1 MSSDR
6 APQPP
11 SPADPSAELGAV
23 RQDLGLSS
31 GELASLGQGPAQNLL
46 AVGRAGE
53 PLAADF
59 ESRVAAELA
68 PGGFLLLLLE
78 DRDGARLDDR
88 ELARVRNGL
97 WPLLHVV
104 ALYRLGAGHIRCR
117 TLDGSREVEGLTP
130 LRGVLLVARR
140 RTWVLSPEATVQK
153 FDLNARGWDGQP
165 GTPGYAHFRW
175 MRRHVGLFAPA
186 PGPRILDFGCG
197 AGWCGIEA
205 ARRVPGACL
214 CVFDPSPQMVAIAGE
229 NARAAGIQDFTGR
242 TGFGEDP
249 PHPGPEEAPFDLVL
263 SSGVISFAP
272 DPEPWLDGLAR
283 TVRAGGTLVVGD
295 IQRDALG
302 FRQRR
307 ATRPLLPTRELNA
320 CAPAEV
326 RAALEARG
334 FVHERTGGYQLTRP
348 VPQLMYLSETRL
360 GGLLSLPLLWTNRLA
375 TTIDRALG
383 TPLPALFDSWVMR
396 LRRN

>member
-6 APQPP
+6 APQSA
-11 SPADPSAELGAV
+11 SPADPSAELSAV
-23 RQDLGLSS
+23 LEDLGLSP
-31 GELASLGQGPAQNLL
+31 GELASLGQGPAQHLF
-46 AVGRAGE
+46 ATGRAGE
-53 PLAADF
+53 PLVADF

-68 PGGFLLLLLE
+68 PEGALLLLLK
-78 DRDGARLDDR
+78 DRVGGRPGDR
-88 ELARVRNGL
+88 ELAGVRNRL

-104 ALYRLGAGHIRCR
+104 ALYRLAGGSIRCR
-117 TLDGSREVEGLTP
+117 TLDGTRDVAGETRLAGD
-130 LRGVLLVARR
+130 LLVARR
-140 RTWVLSPEATVQK
+140 RTWVLSPAATVQK

-186 PGPRILDFGCG
+186 PGPRILEFGCG
-197 AGWCGIEA
+197 AGWCGVEA
-205 ARRVPGACL
+205 ARRVPGASL

-229 NARAAGIQDFTGR
+229 NAEAAGIQDFTGR

-249 PHPGPEEAPFDLVL
+249 PHPGPGEEPFDLVI

-272 DPEPWLDGLAR
+272 DAERWLDGLAR
-283 TVRAGGTLVVGD
+283 TVRPGGTLVVGD

-307 ATRPLLPTRELNA
+307 AARPLLPARELNA
-320 CAPAEV
+320 LVPAAV
-326 RAALEARG
+326 RAGLEARG

-348 VPQLMYLSETRL
+348 VPQLMHLSEQRL
-360 GGLLSLPLLWTNRLA
+360 AGALSLPLLWSNRLA
-375 TTIDRALG
+375 TAIDRALG
-383 TPLPALFDSWVMR
+383 SPLPALFDSWVMR
-396 LRRN
+396 LRRD